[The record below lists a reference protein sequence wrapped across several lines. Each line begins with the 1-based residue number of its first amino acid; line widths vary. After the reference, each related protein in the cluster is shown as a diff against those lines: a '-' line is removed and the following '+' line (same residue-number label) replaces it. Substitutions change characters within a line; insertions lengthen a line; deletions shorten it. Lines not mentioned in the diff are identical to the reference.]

1 MGLSESRKKENQD
14 APGDSGKCRAG
25 GGVRGRGWEAAV
37 KREEKG
43 GPRGGPT
50 GQGVQ
55 TLPLIASLSIGTQ
68 NFEVGKWKS
77 QRRSQRS
84 APVSC

>member
-1 MGLSESRKKENQD
+1 MPQWILG
-14 APGDSGKCRAG
+14 SGGRA
-25 GGVRGRGWEAAV
+25 AAV
-37 KREEKG
+37 RREEKG
-43 GPRGGPT
+43 SPGVGPT

-55 TLPLIASLSIGTQ
+55 TLPLIASLSVGTQ

-77 QRRSQRS
+77 EQKSQRS